1 MFNQEQVIK
10 LWLHEAE
17 RVFGDRLL
25 ESDLEPFNVIIS
37 EVLKT
42 QFKQNQKQISNNNF
56 LVFGNFCPITLKI
69 DGNDKKLVGK

>member
-42 QFKQNQKQISNNNF
+42 QFKQN
-56 LVFGNFCPITLKI
+56 
-69 DGNDKKLVGK
+69 